1 MVARIHGSVSSF
13 WFALIVASLV
23 AGCEKMPEQPSLAES
38 FNDEMGGSYR
48 DAGAG
53 LRAPDPLP
61 NGNHAADDA
70 EEGEDDAPGYV
81 VPGAPTRED
90 DDDDAPGE
98 GGEDDDAPEDGADGD
113 EDGAVCGTLSARAHA
128 SLRPV
133 DIIWVIDS
141 SPSMDDEIAIIQDN
155 LNDFTAR
162 IGASGLD
169 YRVVLIAAEEFTP
182 TNGRDYFGVCIPPP
196 LSGAAGCPD
205 TDSDRY
211 LHVREGVHSA
221 DALSKLLSTR
231 NQYEHFLR
239 PGAGLHIVVV
249 SDDDQ
254 GRGAR
259 TEDFFAAGFGD
270 SVYFHSIVDEVGRP
284 AGCGPFG
291 DPCSCG
297 EARGQTYIDLS
308 EETGGVVVSVCSE
321 DWAPIFGSL
330 EERVR
335 SGNEIPCT
343 FVIPTPVGA
352 IIDFDRVNVDFVGED
367 GARTPL
373 VYADDCAEHP
383 NSWHYDNPQ
392 APVAI
397 ELCPAACGAI
407 EGDVEVEFGC
417 DMRKQ

>member
-1 MVARIHGSVSSF
+1 MVSKTHDIVSTLSLMF
-13 WFALIVASLV
+13 ITGALIAACDGATDASPHE
-23 AGCEKMPEQPSLAES
+23 A
-38 FNDEMGGSYR
+38 R
-48 DAGAG
+48 DAGLEMAV
-53 LRAPDPLP
+53 RDAVIAAPD
-61 NGNHAADDA
+61 AYQD
-70 EEGEDDAPGYV
+70 EETDAPNYL
-81 VPGAPTRED
+81 VPGAPAD
-90 DDDDAPGE
+90 DRGPRDGSDEGDSQGENRGDGPDSDDGD
-98 GGEDDDAPEDGADGD
+98 DGAI
-113 EDGAVCGTLSARAHA
+113 CGTLSARAHA

-155 LNDFTAR
+155 LNAFTAR

-196 LSGAAGCPD
+196 LSGAPGCPD
-205 TDSDRY
+205 TDSERY

-221 DALSKLLSTR
+221 DALSKLLATR
-231 NQYEHFLR
+231 PQYAHFLR

-249 SDDDQ
+249 TDDDQ
-254 GRGAR
+254 GRGADVD
-259 TEDFFAAGFGD
+259 DFFAAGFGD
-270 SVYFHSIVDEVGRP
+270 SVYVHSIVDEVGRP

-297 EARGQTYIDLS
+297 DARGQTYIDLS

-321 DWAPIFGSL
+321 DWAPIFASL
-330 EERVR
+330 EARVR
-335 SGNEIPCT
+335 QGNEIPCT

-352 IIDFDRVNVDFVGED
+352 VIDFERVNVDFVDAD

-373 VYADDCAEHP
+373 LYADDCDAHP
-383 NSWHYDNPQ
+383 NSWRYDDPE
-392 APVAI
+392 APFAI

-407 EGDVEVEFGC
+407 DGDVEVEFGC
-417 DMRKQ
+417 DTRKK

>member
-1 MVARIHGSVSSF
+1 MVSRTDG
-13 WFALIVASLV
+13 FAAFIQGMIILAAPLAACEAPPEALPLHL
-23 AGCEKMPEQPSLAES
+23 AG
-38 FNDEMGGSYR
+38 DEAPTLSYR
-48 DAGAG
+48 DAGASTPTSG
-53 LRAPDPLP
+53 PAAAPNGDGEGDAEQAPDYL
-61 NGNHAADDA
+61 
-70 EEGEDDAPGYV
+70 
-81 VPGAPTRED
+81 VPGAPAD
-90 DDDDAPGE
+90 DDEGAEDEE
-98 GGEDDDAPEDGADGD
+98 GGEDEDGS
-113 EDGAVCGTLSARAHA
+113 VCGTLSARAHA

-211 LHVREGVHSA
+211 RHIREGVHSR
-221 DALSKLLSTR
+221 DALSKLIATR
-231 NQYEHFLR
+231 PQYQDFLR
-239 PGAGLHIVVV
+239 EGAGLHIVVV
-249 SDDDQ
+249 TDDDQ
-254 GRGAR
+254 RGGAGV
-259 TEDFFAAGFGD
+259 EEFMAAGFGE
-270 SVYFHSIVDEVGRP
+270 SVAFHSIVDEVGRP

-297 EARGQTYIDLS
+297 EARGQTYINLS
-308 EETGGVVVSVCSE
+308 ERTGGVVVSVCSE
-321 DWAPIFGSL
+321 DWAPIFAGL

-335 SGNEIPCT
+335 TGNEIPCT
-343 FVIPTPVGA
+343 FIIPTPVGA
-352 IIDFDRVNVDFVGED
+352 VIDFDRVNVDFVAED

-373 VYADDCAEHP
+373 VYSDDCGAHP
-383 NSWHYDNPQ
+383 NSWRYNNPE
-392 APVAI
+392 APIAI
-397 ELCPAACGAI
+397 ELCPGSCGAI